1 MHSILAAPSATISTD
16 QGVRRC
22 FGAGQSKSHG
32 LRLVPSVEP
41 NAAAAPIVARGSNVA
56 AHDIDQ
62 LVIPVTE
69 PLGNLAMDVVEEA
82 ESFDRFLR
90 LVEEIA
96 DAPHRHLFVSTWTGI
111 PAPIPQIETLADRSR
126 AAIDELTKL
135 DPGWDG
141 YDGDPVLP
149 QVAGHALRLLGAIG
163 AYTQIVPDVVPLSNG
178 GLQLEWYVGIHEIE
192 VEIAPDCATRLHRE
206 CTGDE
211 NPIEVSIGDPHDTSE
226 VAAFFRELRR

>member
-16 QGVRRC
+16 QGARRYS
-22 FGAGQSKSHG
+22 GAGQSKRHG
-32 LRLVPSVEP
+32 LRLVPPVEP
-41 NAAAAPIVARGSNVA
+41 NAAVDPIAALGSNVA
-56 AHDIDQ
+56 ARDIDQ
-62 LVIPVTE
+62 LVISLTE
-69 PLGNLAMDVVEEA
+69 PLGNLTMDVAEEA
-82 ESFDRFLR
+82 ESFDRFLH
-90 LVEEIA
+90 LAEGIA
-96 DAPHRHLFVSTWTGI
+96 DAPRRHVFVSTWTGI
-111 PAPIPQIETLADRSR
+111 LAPVPPIETLADRSR

-149 QVAGHALRLLGAIG
+149 QVAGHALRLLEALG

-211 NPIEVSIGDPHDTSE
+211 NPIEVPIGDPHDISE